1 METSQLPPNIQIDLH
16 LGIVIIKDF
25 IFKFLHPPAL
35 SHWIKEMLFVIR
47 MEELGM
53 CNLTR
58 DRGIF
63 FSAQ

>member
-35 SHWIKEMLFVIR
+35 SH
-47 MEELGM
+47 
-53 CNLTR
+53 
-58 DRGIF
+58 
-63 FSAQ
+63 